1 MFDSVYSVNVTSGQF
16 LQMALAALLSGV
28 VFSWLMSFR
37 IRSTRRYFVV
47 ISLMPFIVGMVLTF
61 INGSIGAGLAF
72 GGAFA
77 LTRFR
82 SAQGTSEEIAGVLI
96 AMASGV
102 PFGMG
107 YVGYGVAVL
116 LGLALLFIL
125 LATVPLFEHKGFSEE
140 KLLKVT
146 IPETIDY
153 ARVFDDIFAHY
164 LKKAEP
170 VGVKTTGMG
179 AMFLLSFKIQ
189 MKNASEE
196 KALIDELRT
205 RNGNLE
211 IAILPYIERDRT
223 L

>member
-37 IRSTRRYFVV
+37 IRSSRRYFVV

-61 INGSIGAGLAF
+61 INGSIGAGLA
-72 GGAFA
+72 
-77 LTRFR
+77 T
-82 SAQGTSEEIAGVLI
+82 TEEIAGVLI

-146 IPETIDY
+146 IPETLDY